1 MIRAKKSLGQ
11 NFLIDNNLIDKI
23 IDLCDV
29 KNNNIVEIG
38 PGTGN
43 LTNKIIVQN
52 PKSLILIEKDR
63 QLAKQLQTKLGRIH
77 NLKIFNEDVLKFDL
91 EGKIKKNTIIVG
103 NLPYNISS
111 QILAKLI
118 KFKKWLP
125 RYKKLILMFQKEVA
139 DKIIAK
145 NKSPSFGR
153 LAVLTN
159 SRLKVTNSFNV
170 SENCFFPIPKVKSTI
185 LVFEPI
191 INQDF
196 NVKNI
201 ANLEKVTQVFF
212 SKKRKMIN
220 KAFNSLFKKPISI
233 AEKVNIDLQLRPS
246 QISEKQYYKI
256 TEFFEKQ
263 L

>member
-11 NFLIDNNLIDKI
+11 NFLIDNNIIDKI
-23 IDLCDV
+23 IDLCDI

-159 SRLKVTNSFNV
+159 SRLKVTNYFNV